1 MYVVT
6 VNLTNMTAG
15 QNSAGNLLPGPLVA
29 LRGFTYP
36 NVVVSSTTSDGRV
49 KIDVVA
55 GGASFSLQSIGT
67 TNTGP
72 MKFAFFILGY

>member
-15 QNSAGNLLPGPLVA
+15 QASISNALPSPYVA
-29 LRGFTYP
+29 TRGFTYP
-36 NVVVSSTTSDGRV
+36 NVVVSSTTTDGRV
-49 KIDVVA
+49 KIDVLA
-55 GGASFSLQSIGT
+55 GGQYFRLDNIGT